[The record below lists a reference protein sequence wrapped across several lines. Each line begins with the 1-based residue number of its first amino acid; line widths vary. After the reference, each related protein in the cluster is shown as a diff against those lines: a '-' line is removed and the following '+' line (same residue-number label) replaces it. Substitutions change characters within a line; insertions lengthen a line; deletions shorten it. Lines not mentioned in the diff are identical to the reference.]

1 MKALMVSCCRPL
13 DLLPVEVHELE
24 EVRAALHGHGGAEQ
38 EEDDADAR
46 GELAPPRPQVAGEH
60 VDDARHQALHDAE
73 LAVDP
78 DRLEVMEDT

>member
-1 MKALMVSCCRPL
+1 MLNVKFHVVARP
-13 DLLPVEVHELE
+13 LLPVEVHELE
-24 EVRAALHGHGGAEQ
+24 EVGAALHGHGGAEQ

-78 DRLEVMEDT
+78 DRLEVMEDI